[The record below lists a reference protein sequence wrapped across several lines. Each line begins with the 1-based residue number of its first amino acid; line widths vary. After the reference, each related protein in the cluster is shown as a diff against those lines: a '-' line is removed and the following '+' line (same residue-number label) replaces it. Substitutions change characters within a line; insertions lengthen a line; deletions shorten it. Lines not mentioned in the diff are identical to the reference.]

1 MAEPSTRL
9 MAHNRHH
16 PLRQVVRFI
25 ITGVVTTGVHVLT
38 AFSFLALVSPSQV
51 YANGVAFAVANTFSY
66 IVNSLWSFSKP
77 LHGKRWL
84 RYIAVSGIGFSGT
97 IGIAYLAE
105 QLGLSP
111 QLGILMVV
119 CVMTPI
125 SFVLHRSW
133 TFRD

>member
-1 MAEPSTRL
+1 MTHA
-9 MAHNRHH
+9 RHT
-16 PLRQVVRFI
+16 PLKQAIRFI
-25 ITGVVTTGVHVLT
+25 ITGVVTTGVHVVT

-84 RYIAVSGIGFSGT
+84 RYIAVSAIGFSGT

-105 QLGLSP
+105 QLELP
-111 QLGILMVV
+111 PMLGILMVV

-133 TFRD
+133 TFGD